1 MRSLIASAC
10 LLRTISSSAVNPIEK
25 VLELMDSLTAKI
37 TAEGEAE
44 DKAFKEFFEWCDDA
58 SSNAKFSIKTATSE
72 KGSLEA
78 TIAKSVADDKVATSE
93 IEKLTAAISDAEG
106 ELNDATGIREKEK
119 ADFVTVETEL
129 VDTVD
134 TLDRAIGLM
143 ERQASKNPA
152 LLQRKVDSTNT
163 QELLQVLDAVINVAG
178 VRTGDRQKLT
188 ALVQSSQQDQD
199 DDDDSTSAPEPAAY
213 KSQSGSIIDILADMK
228 EKSEGELQEARKGEA
243 SAAQNFAILKMSLED
258 QIAADTKDL
267 NDAKSTKNNAAETK
281 STAEG
286 DLKLALEDLAD
297 GQKALETVGS
307 DCMTSAS
314 NHEASQKSR
323 NEELNAIGVAK
334 KAIAESTAGA
344 SQQQYSFFQID
355 SFSHAHSHS
364 DLVHLEVVNL
374 VKNLAAKQ
382 HSAALNQLGDRIKA
396 VLKYGAS
403 SGEDPFGKIKGMIAD
418 MISKLEQE
426 AQAEAVEKAY
436 CDEEMA
442 KTEAKKEE
450 LTTDVERLTTKIDQ
464 KAAKSTKL
472 KEEVAELQNELA
484 ALAKTTYEMDNSR
497 RDENKAYVAAK
508 ADLDAG
514 IAGVQKALQ
523 VLREYYNSA
532 ALIQQPSPPEGHS
545 AAGGAGGGIIGMLE
559 VVESDFSK
567 TLSKITLEEDAG
579 ASTYEER
586 THENSVSKTLKEQD
600 VKYKTA
606 ESKSL
611 DKQVAEHSSD
621 KAGLNTQLA
630 AVLEYYKM
638 LTDRCVAKPESYEE
652 RKKRR
657 EDEISGLKQA
667 LQILDSETALVQ
679 KSKKGVH
686 RLRLH

>member
-1 MRSLIASAC
+1 MKSLIVSAC

-25 VLELMDSLTAKI
+25 VLELMDSLTAKV

-58 SSNAKFSIKTATSE
+58 AKNAKFAVKTATSE

-78 TIAKSVADDKVATSE
+78 TIAKAVADDTAATSE
-93 IEKLTAAISDAEG
+93 IEKLTGAVSDAES
-106 ELNDATGIREKEK
+106 ELSDATGIRDKEHK
-119 ADFVTVETEL
+119 DFLAVEAEL

-134 TLDRAIGLM
+134 TLDRAIGLI
-143 ERQASKNPA
+143 ERQASQNPA
-152 LLQRKVDSTNT
+152 LLQRKVDSADT
-163 QELLQVLDAVINVAG
+163 QQLLQVLDAVINIAG
-178 VRTGDRQKLT
+178 VRSGDKQKLT
-188 ALVQSSQQDQD
+188 ALVQSNQQEED
-199 DDDDSTSAPEPAAY
+199 DDDDSTGAPEPAAY
-213 KSQSGSIIDILADMK
+213 KSQGGSIVDILSDMK
-228 EKSEGELQEARKGEA
+228 EKAEGELSEARKGENN
-243 SAAQNFAILKMSLED
+243 AAQNFAILKISLED

-267 NDAKSTKNNAAETK
+267 NDAKSTKTNAAETK
-281 STAEG
+281 STAEA
-286 DLKLALEDLAD
+286 DLNLALEDLDD
-297 GQKALETVGS
+297 GKKAIVTVS
-307 DCMTSAS
+307 TDCMSAAA

-323 NEELNAIGVAK
+323 SEELEAIGVAK
-334 KAIAESTAGA
+334 KAIADSTGGA

-355 SFSHAHSHS
+355 SFSHAHSHN

-403 SGEDPFGKIKGMIAD
+403 TGEDPFGKIKGMIAD
-418 MISKLEQE
+418 MITKLEQE
-426 AQAEAVEKAY
+426 AQAEADEKAY

-450 LTTDVERLTTKIDQ
+450 LTTDIERLTTKLDK

-484 ALAKTTYEMDNSR
+484 ALAKTTYEMNNAR
-497 RDENKAYVAAK
+497 TDENKAFVAAK
-508 ADLDAG
+508 TDLEAG

-523 VLREYYNSA
+523 VLRDYYNNA
-532 ALIQQPSPPEGHS
+532 ALIQQPSPPAGHS
-545 AAGGAGGGIIGMLE
+545 AAGGAGGAIIGMLE

-567 TLSKITLEEDAG
+567 TLSKITLEEDTA
-579 ASTYEER
+579 ASKYEER
-586 THENSVSKTLKEQD
+586 TQENKVSKSLKEQD

-611 DKQVAEHSSD
+611 DKQIAEHNSD
-621 KAGLNTQLA
+621 KAGLNDQLA
-630 AVLEYYKM
+630 AVLEYYKE
-638 LTDRCVAKPESYEE
+638 LEGKCVAKPETYEQ

-679 KSKKGVH
+679 RSKKGLR